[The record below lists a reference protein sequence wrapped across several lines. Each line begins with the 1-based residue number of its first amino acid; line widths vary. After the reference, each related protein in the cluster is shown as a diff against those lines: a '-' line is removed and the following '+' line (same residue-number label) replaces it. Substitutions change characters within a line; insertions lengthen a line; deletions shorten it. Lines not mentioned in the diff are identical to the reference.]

1 MMVEMK
7 IRKTSLLS
15 VYLYLLNEVD
25 VIIRLIIALCV
36 CVCLV
41 LVVPIRRVVW
51 RRSHWLLT
59 CSRSWSNVWGVKDQ
73 RRNAT
78 QVSQR
83 VFRSHR

>member
-41 LVVPIRRVVW
+41 LVVPIRRVV
-51 RRSHWLLT
+51 
-59 CSRSWSNVWGVKDQ
+59 
-73 RRNAT
+73 
-78 QVSQR
+78 
-83 VFRSHR
+83 